1 MVYKFGVTTNENK
14 IINIK
19 HKDDEVII
27 DFFGIEIIIGM
38 SSRKSSI

>member
-19 HKDDEVII
+19 HEDDEVAINS
-27 DFFGIEIIIGM
+27 FGINVVIKIT
-38 SSRKSSI
+38 SRKLGI